1 MRIAGIGLALALIGV
16 APGAHAQKAP
26 EEPDIVVRGQKGVPP
41 KQARQFVRQVMTSV
55 EGQLARFADPV
66 CPAVLGL
73 PQPYAG
79 MVERRI
85 RRNAEQA
92 RVETGADGRCAP
104 NLLVIV
110 AADADALVSQMRK
123 DINGLFQGL
132 GTTELRRAMREGPVH
147 VWNAVEVRNE
157 DGSVARTGGLEG
169 SSAPTLRVRG
179 ASFVEYQTQ
188 QAIYQSTMVVD
199 ADALLG
205 KTLDQFADY
214 VAMRTL
220 AGARP
225 PQEGSAAD
233 TILTLFDPG
242 AAPPPGMTAVDR
254 SFLEGLYKA
263 RPRGKAVSQASA
275 ISREIVKDS
284 RERAGAN

>member
-1 MRIAGIGLALALIGV
+1 MRIAGIGLALALIGF
-16 APGAHAQKAP
+16 AQAAHAQKL
-26 EEPDIVVRGQKGVPP
+26 PDDSNIVVEGQKGVPP
-41 KQARQFVRQVMTSV
+41 RQARQFVRQVMTSV
-55 EGQLARFADPV
+55 EGQLARFADPI

-79 MVERRI
+79 IVERRI
-85 RRNAEQA
+85 RLDAAQA
-92 RVETGADGRCAP
+92 RIETGADARCAP

-110 AADADALVSQMRK
+110 ASDADALVNQMRK
-123 DINGLFQGL
+123 DIGGLFQGL
-132 GTTELRRAMREGPVH
+132 SAGDLRRAMREGPVH

-157 DGSVARTGGLEG
+157 DGNIAHTGGLEG
-169 SSAPTLRVRG
+169 SNAPTLQVRG
-179 ASFVEYQTQ
+179 ASQIEYQTQ
-188 QAIYQSTMVVD
+188 QVVYQSTLVVD

-225 PQEGSAAD
+225 PREGSAAD

-242 AAPPPGMTAVDR
+242 ATPPPAMTNVDR

-263 RPRGKAVSQASA
+263 RPMGKAMSQAST
-275 ISREIVKDS
+275 ISRKIVKDS
-284 RERAGAN
+284 RDRAGAN